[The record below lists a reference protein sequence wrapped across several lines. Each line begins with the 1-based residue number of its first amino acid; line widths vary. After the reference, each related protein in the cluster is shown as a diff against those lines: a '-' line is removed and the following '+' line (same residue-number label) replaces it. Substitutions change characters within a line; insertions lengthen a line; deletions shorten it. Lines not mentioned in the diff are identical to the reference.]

1 MSWIDAVGVKLG
13 SVTGEDWF
21 GIVGSLLLL
30 WAPGRDQWLR
40 FKALIFQRRADL
52 APTPTKGFWRLINEQ
67 HERARNAWNFGDTLT
82 TALGAICIGAS
93 YAFKYI

>member
-1 MSWIDAVGVKLG
+1 MSWLDTVGVKLG
-13 SVTGEDWF
+13 SVTVEDWF

-40 FKALIFQRRADL
+40 FRALIFKREGEL
-52 APTPTKGFWRLINEQ
+52 APSSIKKYWRVINER
-67 HERARNAWNFGDTLT
+67 HEHARNAWNFGDTLT

-93 YAFKYI
+93 YVFKYI